1 MNEEGIS
8 IGITRKDGTEDTFT
22 EFAVVALPINDMVFK
37 LNCAK
42 TLDQGDQLHL
52 SFNIPIVSKVGIGGV
67 PLYETH
73 RYTEDWEYMFPVAE
87 VSQVVAFFRF
97 TKIEDDAWIE
107 LLSDVPTRD
116 VLYQPSLEMAVKVK

>member
-22 EFAVVALPINDMVFK
+22 EFAVVALPFIDMVFR
-37 LNCAK
+37 LDCAK
-42 TLDQGDQLHL
+42 TLAPGDQLHL
-52 SFNIPIVSKVGIGGV
+52 SFNVPVISKVGLDGG
-67 PLYETH
+67 PMYETH

-87 VSQVVAFFRF
+87 VSQVVAYFRF
-97 TKIEDDAWIE
+97 TKIGHDAWIE
-107 LLSDVPTRD
+107 LLSDAPTRD